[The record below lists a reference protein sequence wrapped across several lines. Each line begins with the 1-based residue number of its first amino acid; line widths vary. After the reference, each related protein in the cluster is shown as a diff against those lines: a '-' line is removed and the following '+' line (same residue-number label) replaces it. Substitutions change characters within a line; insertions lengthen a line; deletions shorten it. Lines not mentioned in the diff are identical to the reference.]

1 MYLIKKIE
9 SENFDPTR
17 MSKKKKKDDA
27 QPAILQ
33 FWMEA
38 LNVNISFLAS
48 FEKEVSVHLV
58 RAQLTK
64 KAFQAN
70 VLSLST
76 YFVMWH
82 H

>member
-33 FWMEA
+33 FWMET
-38 LNVNISFLAS
+38 LNGNISFLAS

-58 RAQLTK
+58 RARLTK

>member
-17 MSKKKKKDDA
+17 MSKKKKEDDA

-58 RAQLTK
+58 RARLTK

>member
-58 RAQLTK
+58 RAWLTK